1 MKRLIII
8 STVLLLLTGCSG
20 KDTDDGVMS
29 CKGKVYTI
37 NTTTIC
43 DARGYH
49 GTTPLTV
56 TIKKNRIVS
65 VEALPNRETPRF
77 FDNVKRN
84 MLPKFKDVKFKD
96 YATVDCVSGAT
107 ISSKCVR
114 ENMKAAFDYY
124 TEHK

>member
-1 MKRLIII
+1 MRKILFLFV
-8 STVLLLLTGCSG
+8 VLSLSACSG
-20 KDTDDGVMS
+20 KDFDDGVMQKS
-29 CKGKVYTI
+29 GKVYTI
-37 NTTTIC
+37 NTETIC
-43 DARGYH
+43 NARGYH
-49 GTTPLTV
+49 GTTPVKVTV
-56 TIKKNRIVS
+56 KKDKIVN

-77 FDNVKRN
+77 FENVQRN